1 MKINKIFK
9 SVPFLLVTMF
19 MATISANAE
28 IRGAISATVDSKVT
42 NAINTVVKNEVTLDV
57 NTNLDSATGTMYI
70 NTDTNTNLDA
80 DNQIIIMSSSQV
92 KSETDLKS
100 FALNAK
106 STDENIEDVE
116 IENYNDGESNVAV
129 TYKHEGMFLGLFPV
143 TINSDTV
150 VSTKS
155 DTKSEIK
162 TSLSWWSFLVTKIN
176 YNKEDLETK
185 LKSNSTIKSN
195 TKINA
200 SAMAKAQIAESVIA
214 EVQSNASLNTAVELK
229 TKN

>member
-9 SVPFLLVTMF
+9 SVPFLLVAIF
-19 MATISANAE
+19 MTSISANAE
-28 IRGAISATVDSKVT
+28 IKGAISAAAPGKVT
-42 NAINTVVKNEVTLDV
+42 DAINTMVKNEVTLDV
-57 NTNLDSATGTMYI
+57 DTDLDSDTGTMYI
-70 NTDTNTNLDA
+70 NTGVNADLDG
-80 DNQIIIMSSSQV
+80 DDKVIITSSSQV
-92 KSETDLKS
+92 KSETDLES
-100 FALNAK
+100 FTINAK

-116 IENYNDGESNVAV
+116 IDNYDDGESDVVV
-129 TYKHEGMFLGLFPV
+129 TYKHEGMLFGLFSV

-155 DTKSEIK
+155 DTETEVK

-214 EVQSNASLNTAVELK
+214 EVQNNASLNTAVELE